1 MSAKSWLHA
10 LAFCLCGPAGAAVTV
25 TSDDVVVVMDA
36 MPSTELTADAAQRY
50 NVSPAAN
57 RGVLTVNTTKHG
69 KPVPSQV
76 YVGAVNSK
84 NNLINV
90 PMRALPDTG
99 GHLGEFYVLPNDN
112 LNFIVN
118 VNVLGKPLKAKF
130 SRAFNP

>member
-1 MSAKSWLHA
+1 MRLRNWFCALGLCLGGHA
-10 LAFCLCGPAGAAVTV
+10 MAGVTV
-25 TSDDVVVVMDA
+25 TSDDLILVMDA
-36 MPSTELTADAAQRY
+36 MPSTELTTEAAQRY
-50 NVSPAAN
+50 NVIPAAN
-57 RGVLTVNTTKHG
+57 RGILTVTASKHG

-90 PMRALPDTG
+90 PMRTLADG
-99 GHLGEFYVLPNDN
+99 SGHLGEFYVLPNDN

-130 SRAFNP
+130 SRAF